1 LTLIGIDIPKILE
14 LAPSPAYVVDL
25 GRLRHNLAILDQVQS
40 RSGAK
45 ILLALKAFAMWSTF
59 PLIRQ
64 TLHGVCASSPWEAQL
79 GREEFGREVHSFSAA
94 FKESDV
100 RALLPISDH
109 LVFNSFAQFERFRPL
124 WEKERGRVSIGLRVN
139 PEHSEGHTE
148 IYDPCAPKSRL
159 GIPRREF
166 DGQSLEGVDGLHFHT
181 LCEQLFEPLERT
193 AKVFEEKFGEFLP
206 GMKWLNFGGGH
217 HITREGYD
225 IDGLVELIKHFQGK
239 YGVEVYLE
247 PGEAIAIGTGLLVG
261 EVLDVVHNQVDT
273 AILDV
278 SATCHMPDVL
288 EMPYRPGILGGAD
301 PGEKPHTYRL
311 GGPSC
316 LAGDIIGDWSFDRP
330 LRPGDR
336 LAFLDMAHYTMVKTT
351 TFNGIQHPHL
361 CTYEPESGELEVV
374 RSFGYADFRS
384 RLS

>member
-1 LTLIGIDIPKILE
+1 MTGIDIDTILE

-25 GRLRHNLAILDQVQS
+25 GRLRHNLAILDEVQR

-45 ILLALKAFAMWSTF
+45 ILMALKAFAMWSVF
-59 PLIRQ
+59 PIIRES
-64 TLHGVCASSPWEAQL
+64 LHGVCASSPWEARL
-79 GREEFGREVHSFSAA
+79 GREEFGREVHSFAAA
-94 FKESDV
+94 FKEEDV
-100 RALLPISDH
+100 KELLQTSNH
-109 LVFNSFAQFERFRPL
+109 LVFNSFNQLERFRPL

-139 PEHSEGHTE
+139 PEHSEGHTA

-166 DGQSLEGVDGLHFHT
+166 DGRSLEGVEGLHFHT

-193 AKVFEEKFGEFLP
+193 AAVFEEKFGRFLT
-206 GMKWLNFGGGH
+206 GMRWLNLGGGH
-217 HITREGYD
+217 HITRAGYD
-225 IDGLVELIKHFQGK
+225 IDALVELIKYFKGK

-247 PGEAIAIGTGLLVG
+247 PGEAIAIGTGILVG
-261 EVLDVVHNQVDT
+261 EVLDVVRNEMEI

-288 EMPYRPGILGGAD
+288 EMPYRPGITGGFD
-301 PGEKPHTYRL
+301 PGVKPYTCRL

-316 LAGDIIGDWSFDRP
+316 LAGDVIGDWSFERP
-330 LRPGDR
+330 LAAGDR
-336 LAFLDMAHYTMVKTT
+336 LAFEDMSHYTMVKTT
-351 TFNGIQHPHL
+351 MFNGIQHPAI
-361 CTYEPESGELEVV
+361 CTFEPETGELRVV
-374 RSFGYADFRS
+374 RKFGYEDFRS